1 MNVEIFV
8 TSRSEISIQLNF
20 QNILKI
26 LHQDLILHD
35 VFCSVIEHDISVFLR
50 HKLHQIEK
58 KHNLQNWS
66 NEEKIKL
73 LIQRSNCLFIYV
85 TTVCYFVENLNWLL
99 KEQLSLILQRDLK
112 SERSIVKLNEMYI
125 QVLQCFLIKDQ
136 CYNHTRLELTEWV
149 KHKNCVVFS
158 MRWRVKCQ
166 LNHENVKLTLSRLS
180 WFFESQLLFYIERIV
195 SLMETIMFNSIQV
208 INYWFT
214 LHRALKLLYQQAQTS
229 SPNIW
234 GISDQDVTLWTLL
247 QYKNDNQ
254 CTEVSFDKLSQP
266 SRSSAND

>member
-85 TTVCYFVENLNWLL
+85 TTVCHFVENLNWLSE
-99 KEQLSLILQRDLK
+99 EQLSLILQRDLK

-125 QVLQCFLIKDQ
+125 QVLQCFFMKDQ
-136 CYNHTRLELTEWV
+136 CEKE
-149 KHKNCVVFS
+149 K
-158 MRWRVKCQ
+158 
-166 LNHENVKLTLSRLS
+166 VKLSKCFKHIIKSIVILFDVLSVSVLVN
-180 WFFESQLLFYIERIV
+180 LLLILIKIMNV
-195 SLMETIMFNSIQV
+195 SLNS
-208 INYWFT
+208 
-214 LHRALKLLYQQAQTS
+214 LHLVLNILKKKKS
-229 SPNIW
+229 NGSI
-234 GISDQDVTLWTLL
+234 
-247 QYKNDNQ
+247 
-254 CTEVSFDKLSQP
+254 
-266 SRSSAND
+266 